1 MGIIRLSITPSAN
14 RNSYRVAISS
24 YILTQGSVLRPQP
37 WAGKTQL
44 LQSCCWNGAAMALGM
59 APINQT
65 NHPTSHPSQLSTSN
79 QSPYPTSITII
90 NHKPIT
96 NPTSIIII
104 TPKSITDLASITIIN
119 HKSITLPHIRHNY
132 QPQTYHPTSHPSQAS
147 TTNQSPN
154 PTSIT
159 SINPKPITQPLIRH
173 NYQPQTNHRP
183 RIHHN
188 YQPQT
193 NRPTPHPSQL
203 STTNQSPDL
212 ASTTSINPQTNHC
225 IYIHP

>member
-14 RNSYRVAISS
+14 RNSYRVAISF

-37 WAGKTQL
+37 WAGKSQL
-44 LQSCCWNGAAMALGM
+44 LQSCCWNGTAMALGM

-104 TPKSITDLASITIIN
+104 TPKSITDLASIIIIN
-119 HKSITLPHIRHNY
+119 HK
-132 QPQTYHPTSHPSQAS
+132 
-147 TTNQSPN
+147 
-154 PTSIT
+154 
-159 SINPKPITQPLIRH
+159 PIAL
-173 NYQPQTNHRP
+173 P

-188 YQPQT
+188 YQPQI
-193 NRPTPHPSQL
+193 NHPTPHPSQL
-203 STTNQSPDL
+203 STTNLSPNL
-212 ASTTSINPQTNHC
+212 ASITSINPKPIADPTSITSINHKPIAQPYIHHKHHPQTNRQPRIHHKHQPQTNRLPRIHHKHQPQTNHC